1 MPYLLLV
8 IGLLLILL
16 AALWL
21 GQKSEESVAEQY
33 NGEEKPPLADGESAA
48 ILRLAEMVEGA
59 LAELDEKNRV
69 LLKILNRYEEHR
81 AAIEQRLGC

>member
-33 NGEEKPPLADGESAA
+33 NGEKNSPLADGESAA
-48 ILRLAEMVEGA
+48 ILRLTETVEGA

-69 LLKILNRYEEHR
+69 LQKMINQGNFRQGR
-81 AAIEQRLGC
+81 